1 MADCNNIFLPSENGG
16 SITCSQ
22 LDTTLNEVRVICTEL
37 NALTGGFKEEFLGL
51 AAGDRVTA
59 ANPITAVTN
68 VYRNGLL
75 QPSTA
80 YNVTAT
86 QVIFLDGVPFGS
98 SSGGTG
104 TEDIIIFYY

>member
-1 MADCNNIFLPSENGG
+1 MADCANIHLPSENGG
-16 SITCSQ
+16 SVSCSQ
-22 LDTTLNEVRVICTEL
+22 FDETMNELRIICNEL

-59 ANPITAVTN
+59 ANPITAVTD

-86 QVIFLDGVPFGS
+86 QVIFLNNVPFGS
-98 SSGGTG
+98 SPGGVG
-104 TEDIIIFYY
+104 TEDVVIKYY